1 MSKVGIEN
9 LKNDI
14 DVAFSEVKDY
24 VKKHGVEG
32 IKTFLEN
39 ALEKWKEADI
49 NIAVVGN
56 SGSGKSSFINT
67 VRG

>member
-9 LKNDI
+9 LKNDT

-32 IKTFLEN
+32 ITTFLEN
-39 ALEKWKEADI
+39 ALEKWKEEDI

-56 SGSGKSSFINT
+56 SGSGKSTFINT

>member
-1 MSKVGIEN
+1 MSTAGIEN
-9 LKNDI
+9 LKNNI
-14 DVAFSEVKDY
+14 DAAFSEVNDY
-24 VKKHGVEG
+24 IKKHGVEG
-32 IKTFLEN
+32 INAFLEN

-67 VRG
+67 V